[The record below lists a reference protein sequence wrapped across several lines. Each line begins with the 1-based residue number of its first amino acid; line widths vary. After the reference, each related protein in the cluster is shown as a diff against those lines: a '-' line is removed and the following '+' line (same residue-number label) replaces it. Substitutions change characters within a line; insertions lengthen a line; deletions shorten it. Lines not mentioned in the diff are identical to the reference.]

1 MVEWLLIVYILISGI
16 LLWARYRQTPRNWIL
31 RWVLVAAF
39 PLIGWLFP
47 VFWPKSWLRPASP
60 EQMEELFEHDG
71 KGQQLSAIQMEFNS
85 AEELNVVS
93 IEEALLVNEHAD
105 RRRVMI
111 QVLKQDAFKYMDIL
125 KKAISNEDTETSH
138 YAVSAVMEIK
148 RKLTLS
154 MQELSVQ
161 YESNK
166 QDPAVLQAYGEV
178 LDQYMNSGFL
188 DEKTLRNYRVSYIQV
203 LDELIG
209 IDPGMES
216 AYQGK
221 MESEL
226 ELGLLREA
234 ERTAQLYLE
243 RFPQSEEAYLGL
255 VKIYYH
261 MRSYDNVQTVLE
273 LLKKSP
279 LTLSNRAL
287 TLVRYWSGGAY
298 SERRI

>member
-1 MVEWLLIVYILISGI
+1 MVEWVLIAYILISGA
-16 LLWARYRQTPRNWIL
+16 LLWVRHRHTLRDWLL
-31 RWVLVAAF
+31 RWVVVSAF

-47 VFWPKSWLRPASP
+47 LFWPKSWLRPAGP
-60 EQMEELFEHDG
+60 ERMAELFEPDG
-71 KGQQLSAIQMEFNS
+71 MEKQLSGIQMEFNPS
-85 AEELNVVS
+85 EELNVVS
-93 IEEALLVNEHAD
+93 IEEALLINEHAD

-111 QVLKQDAFKYMDIL
+111 HVLKQDAFKYMDIL

-166 QDPAVLQAYGEV
+166 RDATVLQAYGEV

-188 DEKTLRNYRVSYIQV
+188 DEKTLRNYRVTYIQ
-203 LDELIG
+203 LLNELIG
-209 IDPGMES
+209 VDPGRES
-216 AYQGK
+216 AYRGK
-221 MESEL
+221 MEAEL

-234 ERTAQLYLE
+234 ESTAQLYLE

-261 MRSYDNVQTVLE
+261 MRSYDNVQTVLD

-279 LTLSNRAL
+279 LILSNRAL
-287 TLVRYWSGGAY
+287 TLVRYWSGGAH

>member
-1 MVEWLLIVYILISGI
+1 MVEWVLIVYILISGI
-16 LLWARYRQTPRNWIL
+16 LLWLRYRQTPRNWVL
-31 RWVLVAAF
+31 RWVLVTAF

-47 VFWPKSWLRPASP
+47 LFWPKSWLRPARP
-60 EQMEELFEHDG
+60 EQVEELFEQDG

-85 AEELNVVS
+85 EEELNVVS
-93 IEEALLVNEHAD
+93 IEEALLINEHAD

-166 QDPAVLQAYGEV
+166 QDSAVLQAYGEV
-178 LDQYMNSGFL
+178 LYQYMNSGFL

-243 RFPQSEEAYLGL
+243 RFPKSEEAYLGL
-255 VKIYYH
+255 VKVYYY
-261 MRSYDNVQTVLE
+261 MRSFDNVQTVLD
-273 LLKKSP
+273 LLKRSP

>member
-1 MVEWLLIVYILISGI
+1 MVEWVLIVYILISGI
-16 LLWARYRQTPRNWIL
+16 LLWVRYRQTPRNWVL

-47 VFWPKSWLRPASP
+47 LFWPKSWLRPASP

-209 IDPGMES
+209 IDPGWNRLIK
-216 AYQGK
+216 GK
-221 MESEL
+221 WSRSWS
-226 ELGLLREA
+226 LGSCGK
-234 ERTAQLYLE
+234 
-243 RFPQSEEAYLGL
+243 PS
-255 VKIYYH
+255 VP
-261 MRSYDNVQTVLE
+261 RSCTWRDSR
-273 LLKKSP
+273 KA
-279 LTLSNRAL
+279 R
-287 TLVRYWSGGAY
+287 
-298 SERRI
+298 RRILAW